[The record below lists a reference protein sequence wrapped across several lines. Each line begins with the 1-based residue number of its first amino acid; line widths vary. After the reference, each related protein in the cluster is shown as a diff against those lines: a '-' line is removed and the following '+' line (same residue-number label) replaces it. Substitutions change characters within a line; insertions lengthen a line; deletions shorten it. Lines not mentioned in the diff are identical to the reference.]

1 MDSSRRYLPY
11 IEKIN
16 FLVERFG
23 ANKRTE
29 NERISDNIN
38 EGDGYWIDHSAKD
51 TKMVFHPDWKEI

>member
-1 MDSSRRYLPY
+1 M
-11 IEKIN
+11 
-16 FLVERFG
+16 VERFG